1 MHSSGTSEEVTN
13 MPYELMN
20 VAMHSSSSFFVFCMA
35 EIAIVKFGDEDAY
48 DVLVAHAIFVN

>member
-1 MHSSGTSEEVTN
+1 MHNLGVSEEVIN
-13 MPYELMN
+13 MPYEFMN

-35 EIAIVKFGDEDAY
+35 EIAITKFGDEDAY